1 MTGRARWRR
10 IVGKKIAGRLLVEF
24 SVSAFVLL
32 MAMLGVL
39 DFSRALYTYH
49 FVSYAAQEGTRY
61 AMVRGADWTPSCA
74 SASSY
79 GCQASAAN
87 ITSYVR
93 SLAPPGVVAGNIGVT
108 PTWPQLNADGAST
121 GCNTIPKENSQ
132 RLPGQSPVVTY
143 SFHFMMP
150 FIPQSALTMS
160 ATSEKVIAY

>member
-10 IVGKKIAGRLLVEF
+10 IVQEDRGETLVEF
-24 SVSAFVLL
+24 SISAFVLF
-32 MAMLGVL
+32 MAMLGIL

-93 SLAPPGVVAGNIGVT
+93 SLSPPGVVAGNIGVT
-108 PTWPQLNADGAST
+108 PTWPQLNVDGAST

-132 RLPGQSPVVTY
+132 GCLVKVQVTY